1 MNQNSLTQHGLSPGA
16 LHAERRVADPTLEA
30 QLPSLRTKLLRHA
43 RLVVRDQSLA
53 EDLTQ
58 DTLISVLQ
66 FHTQRRGDATLSTW
80 AISILKH
87 KIADWYRS
95 PAKTRMVLASD
106 EDAKLGESV
115 AAQFDTDGKYA
126 ERIPAWLQPESAEEN
141 RQMFTV
147 LEDCVSCLPAQTARV
162 FMMREW
168 LGFETAEIC
177 ERLHV
182 TAENT
187 RTMLHRARVAL
198 RECMQRKWLATKA
211 TA

>member
-1 MNQNSLTQHGLSPGA
+1 MNQYSVGQHTPSLGA
-16 LHAERRVADPTLEA
+16 AHAAQRVTDSALEA

-87 KIADWYRS
+87 KIADWYRA
-95 PAKTRMVLASD
+95 PARSRIVLASD
-106 EDAKLGESV
+106 EDARLGDSV
-115 AAQFDTDGKYA
+115 AAQFDADGKYA
-126 ERIPAWLQPESAEEN
+126 ERVPAWQQPESAEEN

-187 RTMLHRARVAL
+187 RTMLHRARMAL
-198 RECMQRKWLATKA
+198 RECMQRNWLGTKA
-211 TA
+211 AA